1 MIISDLNYLEAVSE
15 KDNLLGGKAIFLIGS
30 PITQLNVNLT
40 GQSALSFGGYASNKN
55 YTDQSNSVK
64 F

>member
-1 MIISDLNYLEAVSE
+1 MIISDLNYLETVSE
-15 KDNLLGGKAIFLIGS
+15 QNNLLGGKKTFLIAS
-30 PITQLNVNLT
+30 PITQTNVNIT
-40 GQSALSFGGYASNKN
+40 GQLALSFGGYASNKN

>member
-1 MIISDLNYLEAVSE
+1 MIISDLNYLETVS
-15 KDNLLGGKAIFLIGS
+15 KTDNLLGGKTLLFFS
-30 PITQLNVNLT
+30 PITQINANATL
-40 GQSALSFGGYASNKN
+40 QSAEAGFFGYASNKN